1 MAYAKQRNSISQKV
15 ANWWLMGQIW
25 LTDVF
30 YLVCVVLNKCE
41 SSFQKVGIFHIQI
54 LGFWFFLEESG
65 RSGLAFL
72 CSNDQLVPGGGCL
85 LRRDMGR
92 ADPH

>member
-1 MAYAKQRNSISQKV
+1 MAYAKQRNSVSQKV

-30 YLVCVVLNKCE
+30 YLVCIVLNEFE

-54 LGFWFFLEESG
+54 LGFWFFLVQPSS
-65 RSGLAFL
+65 SGLPSYGARISW
-72 CSNDQLVPGGGCL
+72 CQVVVP
-85 LRRDMGR
+85 
-92 ADPH
+92 P